1 MLIGFSKFLIKWS
14 FVVQNLLLI
23 FRFSLI
29 EVLIVWLLIR
39 LKLSRVCWRMIPT
52 SLIITVDIIVTYLE
66 LLHLILII
74 FRQRRLLLNYGIKT
88 VKSYLRNRSLG
99 LIFVLLNWAYYLTV
113 LGTRCHGNHLVVWA
127 EVMFKMIQLIGNILT
142 IFLLEVINNFIC
154 IWPTSG
160 WLLWQLYININKI
173 IVTTKI
179 IKNLAS
185 KRFITC
191 CLVLTLHLRWS

>member
-88 VKSYLRNRSLG
+88 VKSYLRNCSLG

-113 LGTRCHGNHLVVWA
+113 LGTRCHGNHLVV
-127 EVMFKMIQLIGNILT
+127 
-142 IFLLEVINNFIC
+142 
-154 IWPTSG
+154 
-160 WLLWQLYININKI
+160 
-173 IVTTKI
+173 
-179 IKNLAS
+179 
-185 KRFITC
+185 
-191 CLVLTLHLRWS
+191 